1 MICPYC
7 KNKLEKIG
15 LNRCPSCGGALTRNA
30 DLNKDKQICPSV
42 KVFSLLCFFL
52 GLASVITLD
61 YIYAIASLVMY
72 ALYNK
77 TTLVYDPKVKAGRIL
92 SIVSIAANIVIF
104 ISFYISL
111 IVAMFKI
118 IVPLM
123 A

>member
-7 KNKLEKIG
+7 KNKLEKQG
-15 LNRCPSCGGALTRNA
+15 LNHCPSCGGALTRNA
-30 DLNKDKQICPSV
+30 EIEKDAEFCPSV
-42 KVFSLLCFFL
+42 KIFSLLCFIF
-52 GLASVITLD
+52 GIVSVATSD
-61 YIYAIASLVMY
+61 YAFAIASLIMY

-92 SIVSIAANIVIF
+92 SIVSIAINIARFVAI
-104 ISFYISL
+104 YIGL
-111 IVAMFKI
+111 IVAMVKI